1 MNAISAGADE
11 HGDLRE
17 RRRRATT
24 AEISD
29 AALTLFEQKGM
40 AATTIHDIA
49 VAAGVSDRTCFRY
62 FPSKE
67 ESVLTLHHEFSG
79 PVSAWLDR
87 VDLDR
92 PPLPQLEE
100 IYGAV
105 LASLDG
111 PLAAFAQHHLRVRR
125 LMFHEPHLRAAAVS
139 LDAAGSWST
148 AQRITVAFDGSV
160 SAEEARL
167 ITEFAGISV
176 RAAFD
181 EWAELVDA
189 GRHATLSD
197 TYKRVR
203 ERLRG
208 VAGTSDTHHLPRS
221 A

>member
-1 MNAISAGADE
+1 MNTLPSGAEE
-11 HGDLRE
+11 HGDLRQ
-17 RRRRATT
+17 RRRRTTT

-40 AATTIHDIA
+40 AETTIHDIA

-79 PVSAWLDR
+79 PVSAWLDE

-100 IYGAV
+100 VYGAV

-111 PLAAFAQHHLRVRR
+111 PSADLAQHHLRVRR
-125 LMFHEPHLRAAAVS
+125 LMFHEPQLRAAAVS

-148 AQRITVAFDGSV
+148 AQRMTAAFDGKV
-160 SAEEARL
+160 SPEEARL
-167 ITEFAGISV
+167 TTELAGIAV

-189 GRHATLSD
+189 SRHATLFD
-197 TYKRVR
+197 TYNRVR

-208 VAGTSDTHHLPRS
+208 IADTSNLRQP